1 MSSKWFLK
9 PLVIHSGAN
18 NCQNWVPTWA
28 PTWGERI
35 DFFDL
40 ETLLAPSWGNLA
52 PQETP
57 RPSKRQSWGHL
68 GAILVPFWA
77 QVGWKNVQTWPPNS
91 LIKSI
96 SQVSKSPA
104 RWRLVGVASWII
116 YRINRI
122 NIIDII
128 NILI

>member
-9 PLVIHSGAN
+9 PLVNHSGAKN
-18 NCQNWVPTWA
+18 YQNWVPTWA

-40 ETLLAPSWGNLA
+40 KTLLAPSWGHLA
-52 PQETP
+52 PQEAP
-57 RPSKRQSWGHL
+57 RPSKRPSWGHL

-77 QVGWKNVQTWPPNS
+77 QVGWKTVPTWLHNS

-104 RWRLVGVASWII
+104 RWRLVGVASWIVYTI
-116 YRINRI
+116 YY
-122 NIIDII
+122 
-128 NILI
+128 ILYNTHYMS